1 MIDSH
6 VHFWRYQAT
15 EFPWIDADMA
25 VLQQDFLPADW
36 LAASS
41 DKVTGVVAVQA
52 RTSWAENQ
60 FLLALAQAE
69 SRVKAVV
76 GWFDFEADV
85 CAQLELAQTTP
96 LLKGFRHL
104 IQDEAQPSVYLN
116 THAGLN
122 QALPRLQAASYV
134 YEVLVHQ
141 ADLAAAVA
149 FCQRHDGHYLVIDHM
164 AKPVFGDAAAFA
176 HWQQHMQALAA
187 LPHVVVKVSGLETEL
202 GLGGSVQDLREHVD
216 TVYQLFGAERLL
228 WGSDWPVSKLTHS
241 YADLLGHA
249 DALTQAWTSREREA
263 LCGGTASHIY
273 QLNPHHNT
281 QRTGNGFA
289 IAR

>member
-6 VHFWRYQAT
+6 VHFWRYQASA
-15 EFPWIDADMA
+15 FPWINADMA
-25 VLQQDFLPADW
+25 VLQHDFLPADYF
-36 LAASS
+36 AASGEQ
-41 DKVTGVVAVQA
+41 VTGMVAVQA

-60 FLLALAQAE
+60 FLLDLAQAE
-69 SRVKAVV
+69 SRVQAVV
-76 GWFDFEADV
+76 GWFDFDADV
-85 CAQLELAQTTP
+85 HAQLEWAQSMP

-104 IQDEAQPSVYLN
+104 IQDEAHPSAYLDAH
-116 THAGLN
+116 TGLN

-134 YEVLVHQ
+134 YEVLIHQ

-149 FCQRHDGHYLVIDHM
+149 FCQRHDKHYLVIDHM

-249 DALTQAWTSREREA
+249 DELTQSWTSHEREA
-263 LCGGTASHIY
+263 LYGGTASHIY

>member
-41 DKVTGVVAVQA
+41 GKVTGVVAVQA

-69 SRVKAVV
+69 PRVKAVV

-134 YEVLVHQ
+134 YEVL
-141 ADLAAAVA
+141 
-149 FCQRHDGHYLVIDHM
+149 
-164 AKPVFGDAAAFA
+164 
-176 HWQQHMQALAA
+176 ALI
-187 LPHVVVKVSGLETEL
+187 
-202 GLGGSVQDLREHVD
+202 
-216 TVYQLFGAERLL
+216 
-228 WGSDWPVSKLTHS
+228 
-241 YADLLGHA
+241 
-249 DALTQAWTSREREA
+249 
-263 LCGGTASHIY
+263 HI
-273 QLNPHHNT
+273 
-281 QRTGNGFA
+281 
-289 IAR
+289 

>member
-41 DKVTGVVAVQA
+41 GKVTGVVAVQA

-69 SRVKAVV
+69 PRVKAVV

-187 LPHVVVKVSGLETEL
+187 LPHVVVKVSGLETEA
-202 GLGGSVQDLREHVD
+202 GVGATAEDLRLHVEA
-216 TVYQLFGAERLL
+216 VWQLFGAERLL
-228 WGSDWPVSKLTHS
+228 WGSDWPVSRLTHS
-241 YADLLGHA
+241 HAEVRGHMQTLTHNWTA
-249 DALTQAWTSREREA
+249 NERAALFE
-263 LCGGTASHIY
+263 GTAQRIY
-273 QLNPHHNT
+273 QLKHTDNT
-281 QRTGNGFA
+281 QRTSNGFA
-289 IAR
+289 TTR